1 MSKKIYFLS
10 IALLFSAN
18 ALAIKNGQPVDNKNY
33 QSIIHSQ
40 SCSGTI
46 LGGKWVLTA
55 EHCSTKED
63 TYPQIITSYDNKRT
77 LVSQQINYRDW
88 NSNGSDIDAA
98 LWRLPHNID
107 INHITIITPSPVQS
121 GEDVTIF
128 GYGGTDNQLNKTTH
142 RIINRSDFAPEY
154 AVSLD
159 DYNHG
164 QTVGGDSGA
173 PYLNNNN
180 HLVAIHK
187 GSQFQPNLQSGLAI
201 ATKVSAFKDFILD
214 TINGWNYPTNI
225 NNISGN
231 YTITVQS
238 LYNDIIQDQATTT
251 GDVSIDFNKST
262 CSNKNLISPYDTCT
276 YVITS
281 NGQRGTLDLSPTESI
296 IINNTATDNDSNHS
310 NDKDK
315 PIISTD
321 KKSGGGCIGIFMFT
335 LLSLIAFKR
344 RK

>member
-1 MSKKIYFLS
+1 MPKKKYLLS
-10 IALLFSAN
+10 IALLFSVN
-18 ALAIKNGQPVDNKNY
+18 ASAITNGQPVNNNNY

-40 SCSGTI
+40 SCTGTI

-55 EHCSTKED
+55 QHCSSED
-63 TYPQIITSYDNKRT
+63 DTHTQIITSHDNKRT
-77 LVSQQINYRDW
+77 TVSQQINYRDW
-88 NSNGSDIDAA
+88 NNDGIDIDAA
-98 LWRLPHNID
+98 LWRLPHNIA
-107 INHITIITPSPVQS
+107 INHITIITPSPVKA
-121 GEDVTIF
+121 GENVTIF
-128 GYGGTDNQLNKTTH
+128 GYGGTGNQLNKTTH
-142 RIINRSDFAPEY
+142 NIIDRSNFPANY
-154 AVSLD
+154 AISLEN
-159 DYNHG
+159 YGHG

-173 PYLNNNN
+173 PYLDSNN

-187 GSQFQPNLQSGLAI
+187 GRLSNLALG
-201 ATKVSAFKDFILD
+201 TKVSAFKDFILD
-214 TINGWNYPTNI
+214 TINGWNYPTDI
-225 NNISGN
+225 NNVTSSK
-231 YTITVQS
+231 TITVQS
-238 LYNDIIQDQATTT
+238 LHNDVIQDQATTT
-251 GDVSIDFNKST
+251 GDVNIDFNKST
-262 CSNKNLISPYDTCT
+262 CSSNNLISPYEICT

-310 NDKDK
+310 KDKDKDKDK

>member
-1 MSKKIYFLS
+1 MSKKTYFLS
-10 IALLFSAN
+10 LALLFSAN

-40 SCSGTI
+40 YCSGTI

-77 LVSQQINYRDW
+77 LVSQQINYSDW
-88 NSNGSDIDAA
+88 SNNGSTIDAA
-98 LWRLPHNID
+98 LWRLPQNIA

-121 GEDVTIF
+121 GQDVTIF
-128 GYGGTDNQLNKTTH
+128 GYGGTANQLNKTTH

-154 AVSLD
+154 AVSLNN
-159 DYNHG
+159 YNHG

-187 GSQFQPNLQSGLAI
+187 GSQFQSNLQSDLAI
-201 ATKVSAFKDFILD
+201 ATKVSAFKDFILE

-225 NNISGN
+225 NNINGSQ
-231 YTITVQS
+231 TITVQS
-238 LYNDIIQDQATTT
+238 LHNDVIQDQATTT
-251 GDVSIDFNKST
+251 GDVNIDFNKST
-262 CSNKNLISPYDTCT
+262 CSNNLISPYETCT
-276 YVITS
+276 YVI
-281 NGQRGTLDLSPTESI
+281 NGNGENGTLDLSPTEHI
-296 IINNTATDNDSNHS
+296 IINGQLDSH
-310 NDKDK
+310 DKDK
-315 PIISTD
+315 PIINNN
-321 KKSGGGCIGIFMFT
+321 KSGGGTLGIFILT
-335 LLSLIAFKR
+335 LLTLVAFKR
-344 RK
+344 R